1 MAYFT
6 TSNEDK
12 LPIRESMHRTHYK
25 ESYDMKI
32 YDQGTQNYKIV
43 GRYVDRYLK
52 KSIGKNYNK
61 IKKHLLESLKNN
73 NIARHENNLVEHM
86 LSWRIGDTN
95 GDTRLKE
102 YIIDSQGRLQVN
114 KKEKERTQYWID
126 KKKES
131 KSTVSIDISNR
142 KYYLR
147 EDITKKQIALL
158 KTILVKNKIA
168 LGDWFDHLCNG
179 GRINNEKYYSIVDN
193 IRSERRMETKH
204 GHYWCP
210 ETQHAKSF
218 VESCFNDEGAVRHY
232 YDYGSP
238 EYRQWKKEG
247 EKEKKKIRRE
257 KEKNRR
263 IKEEN
268 LLHDIEAKRK
278 AKEIAKDII
287 DRDRLG
293 FDETSFKGEF
303 YHGQKRK
310 KR

>member
-6 TSNEDK
+6 ISNEDK

-61 IKKHLLESLKNN
+61 VKKHLLESLKNN
-73 NIARHENNLVEHM
+73 NTARHENNLVESM
-86 LSWRIGDTN
+86 LSWRVGDTY

-126 KKKES
+126 KKKEN

-142 KYYLR
+142 KFYLR

-158 KTILVKNKIA
+158 KTILVKNKIV

-193 IRSERRMETKH
+193 IHSERRVETKH
-204 GHYWCP
+204 SHYWCS

-218 VESCFNDEGAVRHY
+218 VESCFNNEGAVRHY

-303 YHGQKRK
+303 YNGQKRK
-310 KR
+310 KK